1 MACGQDTNSQLD
13 TSRVGEIAQL
23 AAQRV
28 VKSDTVLMVVL
39 SPSTCFNC
47 SELVLELVSLA
58 LAEPSS
64 AQIVLS
70 RRPNAAEQSQLA
82 LQRIKPV
89 TVLDDATAES
99 VDDFAALV
107 VDGRVTNLAPLKR
120 IVSDTILLS
129 YITLRTSN

>member
-1 MACGQDTNSQLD
+1 
-13 TSRVGEIAQL
+13 
-23 AAQRV
+23 
-28 VKSDTVLMVVL
+28 MVVL